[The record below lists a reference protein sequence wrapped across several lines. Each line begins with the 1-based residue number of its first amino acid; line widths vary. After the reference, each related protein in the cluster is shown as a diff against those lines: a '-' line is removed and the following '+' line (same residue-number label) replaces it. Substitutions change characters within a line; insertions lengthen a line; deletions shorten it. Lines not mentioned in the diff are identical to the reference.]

1 MQFSVLQSPFLKHI
15 CITCNSFER
24 YLVAVCPNNGGLL
37 LDEAQQPKLC
47 MDNIE
52 CQGSGKG
59 AYFCNNGY
67 CCPESGKCIDQL
79 VLIALSPLL

>member
-1 MQFSVLQSPFLKHI
+1 MKIFSVFHFPLTHKSSNI
-15 CITCNSFER
+15 FEPS
-24 YLVAVCPNNGGLL
+24 LVAVCPNNGGLL

-47 MDNIE
+47 MENIE

-67 CCPESGKCIDQL
+67 CCPESGKWVNQL
-79 VLIALSPLL
+79 ILIA